1 MHIGTVANV
10 VTASAVVIALVVGT
24 GQLLHL
30 RRRRVIRAV
39 VGWGGAGVRG
49 GKAVNAEGD

>member
-49 GKAVNAEGD
+49 GKGVNAEGD